1 MKPPDDLLSGAV
13 GAVTPDF
20 PAAAIFA
27 SATSAV
33 LLVEQASGR
42 VIEVNGAGARLL
54 ALRRAGLLGSDWL
67 GAFDPACAPQLDEAR
82 IAAALQRSPR
92 ELEVRSRAD
101 GAPLRATITLF
112 RIGRDA
118 YLLVRLLPANVSV
131 ATATPAAA
139 ARVLDEL
146 EATPV
151 GFVVTNR
158 FFHVEYCNRAFL
170 DLVCCATSED
180 AKGQSLVRWL
190 ALTEHDLERLRGQ
203 LSERQATIVI
213 LTALHAGPASGRSVE
228 LTAVAVPDAPEPCW
242 GFTLRVP

>member
-1 MKPPDDLLSGAV
+1 MKPPNDLLSGAV

-42 VIEVNGAGARLL
+42 VVEANGACARLL
-54 ALRRAGLLGSDWL
+54 ALRRAELLGSDWL
-67 GAFDPACAPQLDEAR
+67 AAFDPACARQLDEAR
-82 IAAALQRSPR
+82 VGATLQPFPPELAL
-92 ELEVRSRAD
+92 RSRTG
-101 GAPLRATITLF
+101 GAHVRATITLF
-112 RIGRDA
+112 RIGSDA
-118 YLLVRLLPANVSV
+118 YLLVRLLPAHVS
-131 ATATPAAA
+131 AAAATPAGA

-158 FFHVEYCNRAFL
+158 YFHVDYCNRAFL
-170 DLVCCATSED
+170 DLVCCATSEE
-180 AKGQSLVRWL
+180 AQGQSLARWL
-190 ALTEHDLERLRGQ
+190 ALTEHDLQRLRDQ
-203 LSERQATIVI
+203 VSDRQATIVI
-213 LTALHAGPASGRSVE
+213 LTALHAGPAAGRSVE
-228 LTAVAVPDAPEPCW
+228 LTAVAVPDATAPCW